1 MMNKKGQVL
10 VVFVLLLPLIV
21 IFLGLVIDIGN
32 SLVMKKKY
40 ENIVKDVIIYNYKED
55 EVVEET
61 NNEEET
67 TVDND
72 DLEEPTSSED
82 VQVDDTEFEEPVQEK
97 EVDLSLIEKNIKDSI
112 EDYEEVNINI
122 EEDILIVNV
131 KAQYKSIFSKVFN
144 IGLNVINVEVKYD
157 IKNKKLVRE

>member
-61 NNEEET
+61 TNEEET
-67 TVDND
+67 TVDNNE
-72 DLEEPTSSED
+72 LEDPVPSDD
-82 VQVDDTEFEEPVQEK
+82 VQVDDTEIEELVQK